1 MDLISL
7 DDDQPPQEQ
16 QQQLSTQENEM
27 KEQAQAFQ
35 SAEVCSLC
43 VFVYLACACAHVC
56 VEKERGERL
65 CHSTRVLLAL
75 AAAPS
80 PLPSLGARTS
90 RLIRHT
96 LALLVH
102 QDAAQDLARGRLGDL
117 QSECLF
123 L

>member
-27 KEQAQAFQ
+27 KEQAQVFQ

-56 VEKERGERL
+56 
-65 CHSTRVLLAL
+65 SRVRVCACVRVF
-75 AAAPS
+75 ACVRVRMCVCGGGF
-80 PLPSLGARTS
+80 SLVDGIDGFVS
-90 RLIRHT
+90 
-96 LALLVH
+96 
-102 QDAAQDLARGRLGDL
+102 
-117 QSECLF
+117 S
-123 L
+123 